1 MLRRS
6 ASILLCLA
14 ASAGLVPWGCSSS
27 SPQCQ
32 VGADCASGI
41 CESNGKCGPVSTA
54 HSDSGTTGSDGG
66 APGDD
71 GGAGDAPDDSPVVVG
86 DTGSPFPGVDGGLC
100 VPDNNGVIT
109 RDEVPMQAGL
119 HANFEFAENVTVDSA
134 GVMNANGSFTW
145 DLTGP
150 FQPSGTMPHD
160 GDHTVLVTTNDP
172 TGQWF
177 SSAFAGATYTTKLS
191 DTANLLG
198 VFEGTQLGAAAA
210 GRRVPHERQRADGAE
225 VRHTRRR
232 HRRAPDARQHV
243 DEQLGRHR
251 HGRRADGRLHRE
263 VRQQG
268 RRAGHPQGPVRHV
281 RRAAHPD
288 GAHAQ
293 RSGRGRPSRGRSP
306 SSPSASA
313 RRLDHVADRRAR
325 RRTSPTPSQVQR
337 LTP

>member
-160 GDHTVLVTTNDP
+160 GDHTVLVTTNNP

-198 VFEGTQLGAAAA
+198 VFEGTSSALQLLGVASPTSGNGQTELKYGTPIDAIA
-210 GRRVPHERQRADGAE
+210 VPLMLGSTWTSNSVVTGTADGLTVDYTEEYVNKVDAQGTLKVPYGTFDVLRIQTVLTRNNLGVVTITRSFSFVAE
-225 VRHTRRR
+225 CFGSIASITS
-232 HRRAPDARQHV
+232 QT
-243 DEQLGRHR
+243 DET
-251 HGRRADGRLHRE
+251 ATNFTN
-263 VRQQG
+263 
-268 RRAGHPQGPVRHV
+268 A
-281 RRAAHPD
+281 
-288 GAHAQ
+288 
-293 RSGRGRPSRGRSP
+293 
-306 SSPSASA
+306 
-313 RRLDHVADRRAR
+313 
-325 RRTSPTPSQVQR
+325 SQVQR